1 MKLIDKGSILWRQS
15 MKRGLMRAVAGVS
28 FALAAAA
35 PASAAEKLTLTLN
48 WTAKADHAPYYYA
61 LKQGWYEKAG
71 VALTIEGGR
80 GSAATIQRV
89 AAGASDV
96 GIADMATLLVARGK
110 GADLRAVMS
119 LYTVS
124 PQTFY
129 WLKSSSIKGPADFV
143 GKKVGGPAGDA
154 GVAMFPAFAKATGL
168 DPKSVTFVNVTPAA
182 KISSLKSGVVDIVPY
197 FFDVHDY
204 LIDEF
209 GDNVTFLRWKDVGL
223 NPYGNVIFAK
233 EAALVSKRQTV
244 EAFVKVSQKAFA
256 ACMADYQPCLD
267 AVMAVSSGLNAT
279 AETKSWRR
287 IKSLLSDQAAQ
298 TIALG
303 WLDGD
308 RIQKDYELIGSTI
321 GIEKAFDPKTSFTT
335 DFLDKGVKVDQA
347 NIDK

>member
-1 MKLIDKGSILWRQS
+1 MNLTHRAKPGLSKAR
-15 MKRGLMRAVAGVS
+15 RGVLLALGAAGLA
-28 FALAAAA
+28 FAAAA
-35 PASAAEKLTLTLN
+35 PAFAAERLTLTLN

-61 LKQGWYEKAG
+61 LKQGWYQQAG
-71 VALTIEGGR
+71 VELTIEGGR
-80 GSAATIQRV
+80 GSAATVQRV
-89 AAGASDV
+89 AAGASEV

-110 GADLRAVMS
+110 GADVRAVMS

-129 WLKSSSIKGPADFV
+129 WLKSSPIKGPADFA
-143 GKKVGGPAGDA
+143 GKRIGGPAGDA
-154 GVAMFPAFAKATGL
+154 GVAMFPAFAKATGI

-209 GDNVTFLRWKDVGL
+209 GSNVSFLRWKDVGL

-233 EAALVSKRQTV
+233 ESALVAKRQTID
-244 EAFVKVSQKAFA
+244 AFVKVSQKAFA
-256 ACMADYQPCLD
+256 ACMENYQPCLD
-267 AVMAVSSGLNAT
+267 AVMAASSGLNAT

-308 RIQKDYELIGSTI
+308 RVQKDYELIGSTI
-321 GIEKAFDPKTSFTT
+321 GIEKAFDPKSSFTT
-335 DFLDKGVKVDQA
+335 EFLDKGIKVDPA
-347 NIDK
+347 NINK